1 MSGTGCCLYCATAI
15 MLVALQGGWLVPSRG
30 NPNKNKPKRSPPVL
44 CVDLQPHSWFM
55 LLDTKRLRSGAVI
68 ESEVCIVG
76 GGAAGIT
83 LALELGRAGIGVC
96 LLESGGLARDEA
108 TASLFEGTSAGIP
121 YDFAE
126 GTRSRFLG
134 GSSNCWGGFCRPWD
148 SEAFQARDW
157 VHASGWP
164 IGRADLDAWYTRAH
178 SVLKVP
184 AENYRP
190 EHWVGSHQAVGAA
203 GLALG
208 SAQPFRLPVDP
219 RNVEE
224 ILSQFSP
231 PLRFGEAYRS
241 ELEQSRHVSVY
252 LWANAT
258 EIQCNPWAS
267 AVEGIRVKTLSGVT
281 ATFRARHFVLAAGG
295 IENPRLLLASR
306 RQQAEGL
313 GNGYDLVGRYFQDH
327 PRILNGSVDFVDPYR
342 HNPLYDIKFH
352 CIAEYLTI
360 AGARISGQLR
370 LPPEVQRRERLLDA
384 QVWFRSLYAGE
395 GEEVV
400 RSLYRFRQRL
410 RGKRSL
416 KNGLARDLAQV
427 LMRPHDALGYTL
439 AHCAASR
446 LLVKSV
452 TMEMILEPEP
462 HRDSRV
468 QLGEDVDALGM
479 RRVKIDWRLTEAAMR
494 TVDRTFELIAEELEA
509 RGIATVRR
517 GAPVSSN
524 GWPRDLEGTYHHM
537 GTTRMHD
544 SPRWGVVDR
553 HCRMHGV
560 GNLYVAGSSVFPTSS
575 SNHPTMTLVALAL
588 RLADNLVREIRC
600 AASQRAGHQA
610 REPVKSIA

>member
-1 MSGTGCCLYCATAI
+1 
-15 MLVALQGGWLVPSRG
+15 
-30 NPNKNKPKRSPPVL
+30 
-44 CVDLQPHSWFM
+44 M

-76 GGAAGIT
+76 GGVAGIT
-83 LALELGRAGIGVC
+83 LALELGRAGVGVT

-108 TASLFEGTSAGIP
+108 TADLFEGSSSGIP
-121 YDFAE
+121 YDFGE

-148 SEAFQARDW
+148 AEAFQVRDW
-157 VHASGWP
+157 VNASGWP

-178 SVLKVP
+178 CVLKVP

-190 EHWVGSHQAVGAA
+190 EHWVGSHVALGAA

-208 SAQPFRLPVDP
+208 AQPHRLPVDP

-224 ILSQFSP
+224 ILSHFSP
-231 PLRFGEAYRS
+231 PLRFGEAYRA

-267 AVEGIRVKTLSGVT
+267 AVEGVQVKTLSGITVN
-281 ATFRARHFVLAAGG
+281 FRARQFILAAGG

-313 GNGYDLVGRYFQDH
+313 GNGHDVVGRYFQDH
-327 PRILNGSVDFVDPYR
+327 PRILNGSVEFADPYR

-360 AGARISGQLR
+360 AGARVSGQLR

-400 RSLYRFRQRL
+400 RALYRFRQRL

-416 KNGLARDLAQV
+416 TSGLAKDLME
-427 LMRPHDALGYTL
+427 LLTSPRDALSYTA
-439 AHCAASR
+439 AHLAASR
-446 LLVKSV
+446 KLVRSV

-462 HRDSRV
+462 DPQSRL
-468 QLGEDVDALGM
+468 QLGDDVDALGM
-479 RRVKIDWRLTEAAMR
+479 RRVKIDWRLTEAAAR
-494 TVDRTFELIAEELEA
+494 TVDRTFELMARELTD
-509 RGIATVRR
+509 RGIARVRLDAPI
-517 GAPVSSN
+517 GAN
-524 GWPRDLEGTYHHM
+524 GWPKDLEGTYHHM

-544 SPRWGVVDR
+544 SPRFGVVDR
-553 HCRMHGV
+553 NCRVHGV
-560 GNLYVAGSSVFPTSS
+560 GNLYIAGSSVFPTSS
-575 SNHPTMTLVALAL
+575 SNHPTMTLAALAL
-588 RLADNLVREIRC
+588 RLADRLIGELKGRPSAGTGQPARREVL
-600 AASQRAGHQA
+600 
-610 REPVKSIA
+610 PVA

>member
-1 MSGTGCCLYCATAI
+1 
-15 MLVALQGGWLVPSRG
+15 
-30 NPNKNKPKRSPPVL
+30 
-44 CVDLQPHSWFM
+44 M

-76 GGAAGIT
+76 GGVAGIT
-83 LALELGRAGIGVC
+83 LALELGRAGIGVT
-96 LLESGGLARDEA
+96 LLESGGLSRDED
-108 TASLFEGTSAGIP
+108 TSDLFKGTSAGVP

-148 SEAFQARDW
+148 EQAFEAREW
-157 VHASGWP
+157 VDASGWP
-164 IGRADLDAWYTRAH
+164 IGRAELDACYTRAH

-190 EHWVGSHQAVGAA
+190 EYWIGSHQAVGAA
-203 GLALG
+203 GLAQG
-208 SAQPFRLPVDP
+208 AAQPHRLPVDP

-231 PLRFGEAYRS
+231 PLRFGKAYRS
-241 ELEQSRHVSVY
+241 ELEESRHVSVY

-267 AVEGIRVKTLSGVT
+267 AVEGIQVKTLSGVT

-327 PRILNGSVDFVDPYR
+327 PRIFNGAVEFVDQYR

-352 CIAEYLTI
+352 CIAEDLTI

-370 LPPEVQRRERLLDA
+370 LPFEVQRRERLLDA

-395 GEEVV
+395 TEEVV
-400 RSLYRFRQRL
+400 RSLYRCRQRL
-410 RGKRSL
+410 HGKRSL
-416 KNGLARDLAQV
+416 TTGLAHDLKSI
-427 LMRPHDALGYTL
+427 LTRPRDALGYTL
-439 AHCAASR
+439 AHFSASR
-446 LLVKSV
+446 RLVRSV

-462 HRDSRV
+462 NRDSRV
-468 QLGEDVDALGM
+468 QLADEVDALGM
-479 RRVKIDWRLTEAAMR
+479 RRVSIDWRLTDAAVR
-494 TVDRTFELIAEELEA
+494 TVDRTFELIARELEE
-509 RGIATVRR
+509 RRIATVRLDQPLR
-517 GAPVSSN
+517 VR
-524 GWPRDLEGTYHHM
+524 GWPPDLEGTYHHM

-544 SPRWGVVDR
+544 SPRQGVVDR
-553 HCRMHGV
+553 DCRLHGV
-560 GNLYVAGSSVFPTSS
+560 DNLYLAGSSVFPTTS
-575 SNHPTMTLVALAL
+575 SNHPTMTLAALAL
-588 RLADNLVREIRC
+588 RLADKLVGRIRGKATTAVEQPPRE
-600 AASQRAGHQA
+600 
-610 REPVKSIA
+610 EVLPVA